1 MTYKNILQKGA
12 FATLLAGALV
22 VTVSCNDDDVS
33 PCFRRE
39 SAR

>member
-22 VTVSCNDDDVS
+22 V
-33 PCFRRE
+33 FR
-39 SAR
+39 ATMTMYPPF